1 MENVEN
7 KSNCDAMN
15 QLQKLIGLENV
26 KKHFE
31 RYRANYKSCCEGRG
45 DVKFN
50 QHMVFMGNP
59 GTGKTTV
66 AKLFTNILYEDGLL
80 SRGQFVEATPVDLIS
95 DYIGQTRAKAEA
107 LCERAKGGVLF
118 LDEAYGII
126 IHNGFGQE
134 AIDVLIQ
141 FMVNNDDSLVIL
153 ADYTNEMKKFLDH
166 TGIGRHF
173 ITNEFYFDDYT
184 NE

>member
-1 MENVEN
+1 MENIEN
-7 KSNCDAMN
+7 KSNCDAMI

-31 RYRANYKSCCEGRG
+31 RYRANYKSCCEGRE

-95 DYIGQTRAKAEA
+95 DHIGQTSPKTQAVCDK
-107 LCERAKGGVLF
+107 AKGGVLF
-118 LDEAYGII
+118 IDEAYG
-126 IHNGFGQE
+126 HMNDFGQE
-134 AIDVLIQ
+134 AIEVLIQ
-141 FMVNNDDSLVIL
+141 FMMNNDDTVVIF
-153 ADYTNEMKKFLDH
+153 AGYTNEMKKFLDH
-166 TGIGRHF
+166 TGIRRHF
-173 ITNEFYFDDYT
+173 ITDEFYFDDYT